1 MPRQILG
8 PAILVSLLAMLLL
21 TARSDRA
28 RAADEC
34 GAGPVG
40 TAPPGS
46 HWYYRLDRVTHAH
59 CWYLGPQGM
68 RVAPGGTHAVP
79 SAVRLPV
86 ARPTFLSGESAY
98 ASADAAATT
107 PQPKPREGEAAPT
120 FAMRWLSPSVSPGVL
135 ASAPASADETASTG
149 TSLRGSY
156 AAEPVAASETDRWP
170 SAWPAREG
178 ADRQSALIRVARP
191 FALMLAVL
199 VTLLALVT
207 LTERALFGRFTAH
220 RGVSSTPRRR
230 AQSMIP
236 KSGYRSSEKIMLHR
250 YNIERDDNSN
260 ISHPALVG
268 SRRA

>member
-1 MPRQILG
+1 MPRQILA

-21 TARSDRA
+21 AALSDRA
-28 RAADEC
+28 RAAEEC
-34 GAGPVG
+34 AVGPVG

-46 HWYYRLDRVTHAH
+46 HWYYRLDRLTHAH

-68 RVAPGGTHAVP
+68 RVAPAGTRAVP
-79 SAVRLPV
+79 SDVRLPT
-86 ARPTFLSGESAY
+86 ARPTLLSGENAY
-98 ASADAAATT
+98 ASADPGATT
-107 PQPKPREGEAAPT
+107 PQRKPREGEAAPT

-135 ASAPASADETASTG
+135 ASAPVSADETASTG

-156 AAEPVAASETDRWP
+156 AAEPVGASETDRWP

-207 LTERALFGRFTAH
+207 LTERALLGRFTAH
-220 RGVSSTPRRR
+220 RGVSSTPRGR

-236 KSGYRSSEKIMLHR
+236 KSAYRPSEKIMLQR

-260 ISHPALVG
+260 ISRPALVG